1 MSFKNQKK
9 NASPTATRHPFPVDI
24 LFRFPFILSMCSVL
38 TLAMAESV
46 LFRPLINVTFP
57 AAKICPSDTDNA
69 LGAAG
74 GRENQTTFGRYHRA
88 SLKRRKRVRARERER
103 ERERERKK
111 KAPRWYWIPFQS
123 LSRSTI
129 SPRRLAF
136 SWFIC
141 LSIIFWV
148 AAVRT
153 RSSKQSLVIELWV
166 LDIKLEIGRR
176 RNKFW
181 SHNILTIL
189 LVKWIYNQNVK
200 IYDGFTCFWLK
211 YTQLNDRYLTDWED
225 GMGGGVVVLSKE
237 T

>member
-103 ERERERKK
+103 EREREEEKG
-111 KAPRWYWIPFQS
+111 AQ
-123 LSRSTI
+123 
-129 SPRRLAF
+129 
-136 SWFIC
+136 
-141 LSIIFWV
+141 V
-148 AAVRT
+148 
-153 RSSKQSLVIELWV
+153 V
-166 LDIKLEIGRR
+166 LDPVSVSIKIHYFSSAARV
-176 RNKFW
+176 
-181 SHNILTIL
+181 L
-189 LVKWIYNQNVK
+189 LV
-200 IYDGFTCFWLK
+200 
-211 YTQLNDRYLTDWED
+211 YLPFYYF
-225 GMGGGVVVLSKE
+225 LSCRGKDAFI
-237 T
+237 